1 MSLSEVS
8 SILEPVYKYINEAL
22 KDERKHFNDC
32 LKDESEHTK
41 TIVTK
46 VFNNLSER
54 IGVASENIKN
64 NNVTFADLDLRIQT
78 TSTYHQEHLHS
89 LKISLQDVLYNVE
102 KDMQSAMSDLH
113 QIRSAAPSYCQLCG
127 IAF

>member
-1 MSLSEVS
+1 MDGRLKQGQAENFLVKMSLSEVS

-64 NNVTFADLDLRIQT
+64 KLELSCAKLR
-78 TSTYHQEHLHS
+78 
-89 LKISLQDVLYNVE
+89 
-102 KDMQSAMSDLH
+102 
-113 QIRSAAPSYCQLCG
+113 
-127 IAF
+127 